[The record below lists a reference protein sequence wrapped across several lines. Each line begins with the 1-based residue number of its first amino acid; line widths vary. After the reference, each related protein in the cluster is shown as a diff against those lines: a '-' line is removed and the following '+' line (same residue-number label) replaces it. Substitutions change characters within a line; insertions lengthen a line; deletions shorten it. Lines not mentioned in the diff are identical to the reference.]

1 MNKVELGRK
10 KKTKKRIRRKEIK
23 KNKKSRIRMVSY
35 LPCVL
40 ADSIYSHYV
49 YKDDACFYFLC
60 PYHSCPWCKEES
72 TIGLV

>member
-10 KKTKKRIRRKEIK
+10 EKYKKIELGGKKE

-60 PYHSCPWCKEES
+60 PYHSCP
-72 TIGLV
+72 

>member
-10 KKTKKRIRRKEIK
+10 KNTKKKIELGGKKE
-23 KNKKSRIRMVSY
+23 NEKKSRIRMVSY

-60 PYHSCPWCKEES
+60 PYHSCP
-72 TIGLV
+72 

>member
-10 KKTKKRIRRKEIK
+10 EKYKKIELGGKKEKKKIKKKKKR
-23 KNKKSRIRMVSY
+23 SRIRMVSY

-49 YKDDACFYFLC
+49 YKDDTCFYFLC
-60 PYHSCPWCKEES
+60 PYHSCP
-72 TIGLV
+72 